1 MSFGS
6 PVPQLKFPS
15 PPLVTKTLEQREDN
29 GDFLDMSLKR
39 DFKVVFYKG
48 MRVETETVASYD
60 YSPDLPIAGSSIS
73 PRSIDNRRLEKDLS
87 TRDVLEINKGAK
99 KRKNNT
105 HHFSKISSLC
115 TKLHWLRSNYAH
127 FVPESLNL
135 FLNSNISLPIIQ
147 LRHFDAKEHYY
158 YMGKI
163 ASVKTIEIEKSN
175 MGRSGFLALMKAI
188 GPHLVRLKLKNMK
201 QILFDDLM
209 KGLAYCPK
217 LEILDIDIMSTTA
230 SIKKILENVP
240 HVVFLRLG
248 KEFALTKTYNSSFSS
263 AEEEFSDLIKKIDIV
278 RIEGSN
284 QTVEYRNGVLS
295 KKMGT

>member
-1 MSFGS
+1 
-6 PVPQLKFPS
+6 
-15 PPLVTKTLEQREDN
+15 
-29 GDFLDMSLKR
+29 
-39 DFKVVFYKG
+39 
-48 MRVETETVASYD
+48 
-60 YSPDLPIAGSSIS
+60 
-73 PRSIDNRRLEKDLS
+73 
-87 TRDVLEINKGAK
+87 
-99 KRKNNT
+99 
-105 HHFSKISSLC
+105 
-115 TKLHWLRSNYAH
+115 
-127 FVPESLNL
+127 
-135 FLNSNISLPIIQ
+135 
-147 LRHFDAKEHYY
+147 
-158 YMGKI
+158 
-163 ASVKTIEIEKSN
+163 
-175 MGRSGFLALMKAI
+175 
-188 GPHLVRLKLKNMK
+188 MK